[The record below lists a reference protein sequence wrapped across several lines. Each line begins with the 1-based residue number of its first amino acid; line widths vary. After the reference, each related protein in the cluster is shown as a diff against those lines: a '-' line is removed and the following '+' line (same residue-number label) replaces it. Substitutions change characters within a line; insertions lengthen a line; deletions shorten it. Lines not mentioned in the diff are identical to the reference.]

1 MEEVTNPPLTPP
13 PGDGLK
19 LRTTAPSELRS
30 AAAQQAKT
38 IATEAKDKAQ
48 KLKTVAAEKAQ
59 TIKSNVSEKAQVIK
73 QGAGEKAQVIKAKGK
88 EQWDQGKIKAKEV
101 HTSAEDYVR
110 AKPTQCV
117 LGALGVG
124 FLLGLI
130 VRR

>member
-13 PGDGLK
+13 PGEGLK
-19 LRTTAPSELRS
+19 LRTTAPSDLRS
-30 AAAQQAKT
+30 AAAQQAKV

-59 TIKSNVSEKAQVIK
+59 VIK
-73 QGAGEKAQVIKAKGK
+73 QGAGEKAQVIKEKSK
-88 EQWDQGKIKAKEV
+88 EQWDQGKVKAKKV

-110 AKPTQCV
+110 TKPTQCV
-117 LGALGVG
+117 LGALGIG